1 MSLSNIFLAS
11 IPAFFG
17 AFMLVIFLD
26 YQLPVKV
33 RFLVTWL
40 LLIALAIFGV
50 ENLNSPNLDI
60 APDPVVRVP

>member
-1 MSLSNIFLAS
+1 
-11 IPAFFG
+11 
-17 AFMLVIFLD
+17 MLVIFLD